1 MGKLMRH
8 KLFIFLGVVTAFLL
22 HTRLANAIVNMD
34 DLHFRQHEYGL
45 SGAVNFKA
53 SERSGN
59 TESRNVALGSQLQW
73 NQEDY
78 INLFVLGFDYG
89 ESDGEKNLKKSFIH
103 LRHVR
108 RFSENLDYEFF
119 GQIEENEFTRLSY
132 RWLLGTGIRLPFAE
146 SDRHIAY
153 FGFGGFH
160 EVEKITPLTDA
171 DEEEIHRTGRWN
183 TYLLSRYKLNSR
195 VKFSNT
201 AYYQPRM
208 ADTADW
214 RGLLVSLLSVK
225 ATDSIAIQFSI
236 EVSRDSQPPLGV
248 KKTDKAIQTGFEYAF

>member
-1 MGKLMRH
+1 MGGVRRH
-8 KLFIFLGVVTAFLL
+8 KLFIILCAVTTFLL
-22 HTRLANAIVNMD
+22 QARLANAIVNMD
-34 DLHFRQHEYGL
+34 DLHFRQHEKGL
-45 SGAVNFKA
+45 SGSVNFKA

-59 TESRNVALGSQLQW
+59 TESKNVALGSQLQW

-78 INLFVLGFDYG
+78 INLLVLGLDYG

-119 GQIEENEFTRLSY
+119 GQIAENEFTRLTY
-132 RWLLGTGIRLPFAE
+132 RWLLGAGVRHPFAE

-160 EVEKITPLTDA
+160 EVEKIAPLTDTG
-171 DEEEIHRTGRWN
+171 EEEINRTGRWN
-183 TYLLSRYKLNSR
+183 TYLLSRYKVNSR

-225 ATDSIAIQFSI
+225 ATDSIAMQFSI
-236 EVSRDSQPPLGV
+236 EVSRDSQPPIGV
-248 KKTDKAIQTGFEYAF
+248 KKTDTAIQTGFEYAF